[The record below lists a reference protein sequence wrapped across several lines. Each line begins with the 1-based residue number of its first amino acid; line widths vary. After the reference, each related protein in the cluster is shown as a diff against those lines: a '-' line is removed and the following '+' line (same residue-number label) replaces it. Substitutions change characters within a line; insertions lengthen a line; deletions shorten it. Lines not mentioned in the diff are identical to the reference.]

1 MGFLEGKKALITGL
15 ASERSIAYGIAQAMR
30 NQGAEIA
37 LTYQGEK
44 LKPRVEKMADALG
57 ASIVLPLDVAQDDQI
72 EALFSTLG
80 KDWPKLDILV
90 HAIGFAPREALNGSY
105 LDTLTREA
113 ATISH
118 DISAYSFA
126 ALAKAGR
133 SMLSDNASLITLT
146 YLGANKVMPGY
157 NIMGPAKA
165 SLESSMRFM
174 AAELGPTG
182 IRVNAISAGPIKTLA
197 AAGIRGFRDMLAHA
211 RNGAPLRR
219 NVTQEEVGNAAAFL
233 GSDLASG
240 ITGEV
245 LYVDAGYHI
254 MGATQSVEDE

>member
-15 ASERSIAYGIAQAMR
+15 ASERSIAYGIAQSMR
-30 NQGAEIA
+30 DQGAEIA

-44 LKPRVEKMADALG
+44 LKPRVEKMAESLG
-57 ASIVLPLDVAQDDQI
+57 ASIILPLDVAKDEEI
-72 EALFSTLG
+72 EGLFTSLAEH
-80 KDWPKLDILV
+80 WSELDVLV
-90 HAIGFAPREALNGSY
+90 HAIGFAPRESLNGSY

-113 ATISH
+113 ASISH
-118 DISAYSFA
+118 DISAYSFG

-133 SMLSDNASLITLT
+133 HMLSDRASLVTLT
-146 YLGANKVMPGY
+146 YLGASKVMPGY
-157 NIMGPAKA
+157 NIMGPVKA

-174 AAELGPTG
+174 AAELGPQG

-197 AAGIRGFRDMLAHA
+197 AAGIRGFRDMLSHA

-245 LYVDAGYHI
+245 LYVDAGYQI
-254 MGATQSVEDE
+254 MGATAGAGDA

>member
-30 NQGAEIA
+30 AQGAEIA
-37 LTYQGEK
+37 LTYQGDK
-44 LKPRVEKMADALG
+44 LKGRVEKMAEELG
-57 ASIVLPLDVAQDDQI
+57 AAIVLPLDVAEDEQI
-72 EALFSTLG
+72 DALFTKLQGEWSQ
-80 KDWPKLDILV
+80 LDILV
-90 HAIGFAPREALNGSY
+90 HAIGFAPREALAGGY
-105 LDTLTREA
+105 LDSVSRNA
-113 ATISH
+113 ATVSH

-126 ALAKAGR
+126 ALAKASR
-133 SMLSDNASLITLT
+133 SLLADDASLITLT
-146 YLGANKVMPGY
+146 YLGAEKVMPGY

-165 SLESSMRFM
+165 SLESSMRFI
-174 AAELGPTG
+174 AADLGPRG

-211 RNGAPLRR
+211 KAGAPLRR

-233 GSDLASG
+233 GSNLASG

-254 MGATQSVEDE
+254 MGATPADEG

>member
-30 NQGAEIA
+30 AQGAEIA
-37 LTYQGEK
+37 LTYQGDK
-44 LKPRVEKMADALG
+44 LKDRVEKMATTLDAT
-57 ASIVLPLDVAQDDQI
+57 IILPLDVAEDEQIDQ
-72 EALFSTLG
+72 LFEQLG
-80 KDWPKLDILV
+80 QQWAQLDILV
-90 HAIGFAPREALNGSY
+90 HAIGFAPREALAGGY
-105 LDTLTREA
+105 LDSLSRNA
-113 ATISH
+113 ASVSH

-126 ALAKAGR
+126 ALAKASRG
-133 SMLSDNASLITLT
+133 LLADNASLITLS
-146 YLGANKVMPGY
+146 YLGAEKVMPGY

-165 SLESSMRFM
+165 SLESSMRFI
-174 AAELGPTG
+174 AADLGPRG

-197 AAGIRGFRDMLAHA
+197 AAGIRGFRDMLSHA
-211 RNGAPLRR
+211 KSGAPLRR

-254 MGATQSVEDE
+254 MGATPADEA